1 LSETGHVAAPM
12 MQLLDAAA
20 LASGVLAMKV
30 PLPERGFATCLAGTA
45 QTFANF
51 LTHLPPALRERMMNR
66 MQTS

>member
-1 LSETGHVAAPM
+1 
-12 MQLLDAAA
+12 
-20 LASGVLAMKV
+20 MKV